1 MLQPRNLMNFSDL
14 GLSQPILRSL
24 DAAGYQSPTP
34 IQAQAIPHVLSGR
47 DLIGCAQTGT
57 GKTAAFALPILDR
70 LINSPKASGKAK
82 TQVLV
87 LSPTRELAAQI
98 GASFQAYSRHTSL
111 RAAVVFGGVPIQRQV
126 QELARGVDVLVA
138 TPGRL
143 LDLMQERAVS
153 LADVR
158 MFVLDE
164 ADRMLDMGFVND
176 VMRIAKAVPKQR
188 QTLLFSATLPDN
200 IRKLAQ
206 SLLELPVHVAVDPVS
221 STAETLDQS
230 VYFVDKPDKRSL
242 LEWVIRD
249 LKIDRTL
256 TFTRT
261 KHGADR
267 VAEFLQRRGIPAAA
281 LHGNKSQSARQRA
294 LESFK
299 NGKLQVLVAT
309 DIAARG
315 IDIDQLTHVINY
327 ELPNTLE
334 SYVHRIGRSGRA
346 GASGAALSFCDA
358 EERAYL
364 RNIERS
370 IRVPIRVVDN
380 HPHPPRRGEEAPRER
395 SRQTGPAR
403 LARGGAAQQP
413 SAAVRN
419 GRGGGSYRANEQ
431 RVAQQPSASRAGRG
445 DGRPRADAQNAQQ
458 HSRRGRDD
466 GRSRVDEQIAE
477 LERTTSAAAPR
488 PVKPGFSSPRRRF
501 SGR

>member
-1 MLQPRNLMNFSDL
+1 MKFSDL

-70 LINSPKASGKAK
+70 LVTSPKPSGRAK
-82 TQVLV
+82 IQVLV

-111 RAAVVFGGVPIQRQV
+111 RSAVVFGGVSVQRQI

-143 LDLMQERAVS
+143 LDLMKLKAVS
-153 LADVR
+153 LSDIR

-176 VMRIAKAVPKQR
+176 VMRIAKAVPTTR
-188 QTLLFSATLPDN
+188 QTLLFSATLPNN
-200 IRKLAQ
+200 IRSLAQ
-206 SLLELPVHVAVDPVS
+206 SLLKLPVHVAVDPVS

-230 VYFVDKPDKRSL
+230 VYFVDKAEKRSL
-242 LEWVIRD
+242 LAWVLRD

-256 TFTRT
+256 AFTRT

-267 VAEFLQRRGIPAAA
+267 VAEFLQQRGISAAA
-281 LHGNKSQSARQRA
+281 LHGNKSQNARQRA
-294 LESFK
+294 LDSFK
-299 NGKLQVLVAT
+299 SGKLQVLVAT

-315 IDIDQLTHVINY
+315 IDIDQLSHVINY
-327 ELPNTLE
+327 EVPNTLE

-346 GASGAALSFCDA
+346 GTSGAALSFCDA
-358 EERAYL
+358 EERPYL

-370 IRVPIRVVDN
+370 IRAPIRVVDN
-380 HPHPPRRGEEAPRER
+380 HPHLPRQRAEGEPSAVRTP
-395 SRQTGPAR
+395 SRQR
-403 LARGGAAQQP
+403 EQR
-413 SAAVRN
+413 
-419 GRGGGSYRANEQ
+419 RGGGGPSRSSRGGGGGRA
-431 RVAQQPSASRAGRG
+431 
-445 DGRPRADAQNAQQ
+445 
-458 HSRRGRDD
+458 
-466 GRSRVDEQIAE
+466 RVDEQIATLTRE
-477 LERTTSAAAPR
+477 TRETTATAAGSQASTR
-488 PVKPGFSSPRRRF
+488 PVKPGFSGRRRQRSPF
-501 SGR
+501 

>member
-1 MLQPRNLMNFSDL
+1 MKFSDL
-14 GLSQPILRSL
+14 GLSQPVLRAL

-34 IQAQAIPHVLSGR
+34 IQVQAIPHVLSGR

-70 LINSPKASGKAK
+70 LVTAPKSNGKPK
-82 TQVLV
+82 TRVLV

-98 GASFQAYSRHTSL
+98 GASFEAYSRHTSL
-111 RAAVVFGGVPIQRQV
+111 RCAVVFGGVNVQRQI

-143 LDLMQERAVS
+143 LDLMQLRAAS
-153 LADVR
+153 LADVNT
-158 MFVLDE
+158 FVLDE

-176 VMRIAKAVPKQR
+176 VMRIAKAVPKTR
-188 QTLLFSATLPDN
+188 QTLLFSATLPN
-200 IRKLAQ
+200 SIRSLAH
-206 SLLELPVHVAVDPVS
+206 SLLTSPVHVAVDPVS

-230 VYFVDKPDKRSL
+230 VYFVDKADKRNL
-242 LEWVIRD
+242 LAWVLRD

-267 VAEFLQRRGIPAAA
+267 VAEFLQKRGISAAA
-281 LHGNKSQSARQRA
+281 LHGNKSQNARQRA
-294 LESFK
+294 LDSFK
-299 NGKLQVLVAT
+299 SGQLRVLVAT

-315 IDIDQLTHVINY
+315 IDIEQLSHVINY

-346 GASGAALSFCDA
+346 GASGTALSFVDA

-370 IRVPIRVVDN
+370 TRVAIRVVDD
-380 HPHPPRRGEEAPRER
+380 HPHLPGQRASGERAPLDRQQTARSERAPRDRQQPARGERGPRD
-395 SRQTGPAR
+395 RQQT
-403 LARGGAAQQP
+403 L
-413 SAAVRN
+413 
-419 GRGGGSYRANEQ
+419 GR
-431 RVAQQPSASRAGRG
+431 
-445 DGRPRADAQNAQQ
+445 RADA
-458 HSRRGRDD
+458 SRPAPRRDAT
-466 GRSRVDEQIAE
+466 RPRLDEQLASF
-477 LERTTSAAAPR
+477 ERDGTTGATQAAAR
-488 PVKPGFSSPRRRF
+488 PVKPGFSSPRRRKGGAF
-501 SGR
+501 QR